1 MDLVHYSTQKG
12 GDCMSQYVKVGRLI
26 AGDDGWVRLMKDG
39 SGEIGR
45 IHQSDILFT
54 LAGMGPVE
62 RLELSNSGKSIQVM
76 AQGSWYVILAK
87 QVRGMIRDWPKK
99 RAALW
104 RGCRCPFFQIIY
116 IVLRR
121 FRKRWTKRNYIKT
134 RI

>member
-1 MDLVHYSTQKG
+1 MDLVRCSIQKG
-12 GDCMSQYVKVGRLI
+12 NDKMNRYVKVGRLI
-26 AGDDGWVRLMKDG
+26 AGDDGWIRLMKDG

-45 IHQSDILFT
+45 IHQSDILLT

-62 RLELSNSGKSIQVM
+62 RLELSSSGSSVQVM

-104 RGCRCPFFQIIY
+104 R
-116 IVLRR
+116 VVE
-121 FRKRWTKRNYIKT
+121 
-134 RI
+134 

>member
-1 MDLVHYSTQKG
+1 MDLVHHSTQKG

-87 QVRGMIRDWPKK
+87 QVRVMIRDWPKK

-104 RGCRCPFFQIIY
+104 RVVDDVNFSSQ
-116 IVLRR
+116 
-121 FRKRWTKRNYIKT
+121 
-134 RI
+134 

>member
-1 MDLVHYSTQKG
+1 MDLVRCSIQKG
-12 GDCMSQYVKVGRLI
+12 NDKMNRYVKVGRLI
-26 AGDDGWVRLMKDG
+26 AGDDGWIRLMKDG

-45 IHQSDILFT
+45 IHQSDILLT

-62 RLELSNSGKSIQVM
+62 RLELSSSEQSVQVM

-104 RGCRCPFFQIIY
+104 R
-116 IVLRR
+116 VVE
-121 FRKRWTKRNYIKT
+121 
-134 RI
+134 

>member
-1 MDLVHYSTQKG
+1 MDFVRSDIQKG

-26 AGDDGWVRLMKDG
+26 AGDDGWVRIMKDG

-45 IHQSDILFT
+45 IHQSDILLT

-62 RLELSNSGKSIQVM
+62 QLQLSSSGSSVQVM
-76 AQGSWYVILAK
+76 AQGSWYGVLAK

-104 RGCRCPFFQIIY
+104 R
-116 IVLRR
+116 VV
-121 FRKRWTKRNYIKT
+121 
-134 RI
+134 